1 MGILSYLSC
10 SMLGESPPPP
20 PRACFGRDGIIEQI
34 VGLAEDLTPIA
45 LVGAGGIGKTSIAL
59 TALHHNR
66 IRERFGDNRWFI
78 RCDQFSASQ
87 ANFLSRLS
95 RAIGAGVENPED
107 LAPLRRYLSSKEMFI
122 VLDNAE
128 SILDPQGT
136 DGQGIYCVV
145 EELSQFPNIC
155 LAITSRLTLVP
166 PNCEAFEVP
175 TLSMEAARDAFHR
188 IYKRGG
194 RSDSIDTI
202 LKQLDFHPLS
212 ITLLATVAHQ
222 NVWDDNRLAGEWE
235 QHRTSVLQTDHK
247 KSLGAAVE
255 LSLASPMFRKLG
267 AHARELLGV
276 IAFFPQGINEANLDW
291 LSPTISNVATILDK
305 FCALSLTYRSD
316 GFVTMLVPL
325 RDYLGPKDPLQSP
338 LFCASMESYFTRL
351 SVKPDPTDP
360 GSEETQ
366 WIMLEDANVEHL
378 LDVLTSIDASSD
390 GVWRACAYF
399 TNLLSWHKP
408 RKTVLGPKIE
418 QLPDD
423 RLFKPDCLWQ
433 LAGLFDSFGNYVEEK
448 QVLTHALKLEQE
460 RGNTDRVAFTL
471 DELSRANRMLGL
483 FEEGIRQA
491 KEALEIF
498 EQVGDT
504 RKQGYS
510 LILLACV
517 LYDDNQLDAAEEAA
531 SRAIKLLP
539 EKGQEFPVCNSH
551 RVLGDVHYSRG
562 EKEKAIY
569 HFETALAIASAFNWD
584 RAQFWIHYS
593 LAELFL
599 SEDEFYDAHAHI
611 EQAKLQVVND
621 VYCQGRAVLLLAR
634 VFRRQRKFEDAT
646 TEALR
651 ALEIFEKIG
660 ALPNADNCRDLL
672 QQIEQERKGS
682 DAPVVPVSS
691 WESYPVPHP
700 LTLPS

>member
-276 IAFFPQGINEANLDW
+276 IAFFPQGVNEANLDW

-498 EQVGDT
+498 ERVGDT

-531 SRAIKLLP
+531 SRAINLLP

-551 RVLGDVHYSRG
+551 RVLGDVYYSRG

-634 VFRRQRKFEDAT
+634 VFRRQCKFEDAT
-646 TEALR
+646 FEALR

-672 QQIEQERKGS
+672 RHIEQERKGS

-691 WESYPVPHP
+691 
-700 LTLPS
+700 

>member
-276 IAFFPQGINEANLDW
+276 IAFFPQGVNEANLDW

-562 EKEKAIY
+562 EKETAIY
-569 HFETALAIASAFNWD
+569 HFEMALAIASAFNWD

-599 SEDEFYDAHAHI
+599 SEDEFYDAHCHI

-634 VFRRQRKFEDAT
+634 VFRRQCKFEDAT
-646 TEALR
+646 SEALR